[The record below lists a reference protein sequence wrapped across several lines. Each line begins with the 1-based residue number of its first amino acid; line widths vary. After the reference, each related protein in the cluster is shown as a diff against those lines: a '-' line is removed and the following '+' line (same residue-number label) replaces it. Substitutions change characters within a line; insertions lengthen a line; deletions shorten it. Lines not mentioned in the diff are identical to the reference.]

1 MVVGSVL
8 TGLLLWFG
16 NESQPNGPALTSSQ
30 MVGIPKFKPEP
41 EPEHAR
47 VTAANF
53 AAEYSRPETKPLKTG
68 NTPRK
73 PKTTINSLEPL
84 KRNRF
89 AEFPPDNLSIH

>member
-1 MVVGSVL
+1 
-8 TGLLLWFG
+8 
-16 NESQPNGPALTSSQ
+16 

-41 EPEHAR
+41 ELEHAR

-53 AAEYSRPETKPLKTG
+53 AADYSRLETKQLKTT
-68 NTPRK
+68 NTLRK
-73 PKTTINSLEPL
+73 QKATINSLEPL